1 MTDAGRR
8 VSIVQSNYIP
18 WRGYFDMIGLADTFV
33 LLDDVQYTRRDWRNR
48 NRIRTVDG
56 SKWLSI
62 PVKTKGEYHQLIRD
76 TEIAD
81 PDWAADH
88 WRAIELAY
96 ARAPHFSEY
105 RDRYRSLFERAAAE
119 THLSAVNRLLIEA
132 IMQDLGIETT
142 LVESADLAVDGT
154 KSDRILNLCKAA
166 GATRYLSGPSAAAYM
181 DLDSFASAGIQ
192 VEWMR
197 YDTQKPYPQIHGDPY
212 IGQVSILDMLFNI
225 GDMARNLLVSNDE
238 WFAPEIADPTKGVHP

>member
-1 MTDAGRR
+1 MTDSGRR
-8 VSIVQSNYIP
+8 VAIVQSNYIP
-18 WRGYFDMIGLADTFV
+18 WRGYFDMIALADTFV

-48 NRIRTVDG
+48 NKIRTVDG

-62 PVKTKGEYHQLIRD
+62 PVKTKGGYHQLIRD

-96 ARAPHFSEY
+96 ARAPHFPAY
-105 RDRYRSLFERAAAE
+105 RDRYRTLFERAGAE

-132 IMQDLGIETT
+132 VMRDLGIETV
-142 LVESADLAVDGT
+142 LADSADLAVDGT

-181 DLDSFASAGIQ
+181 DLAAFAAAGVQ

-225 GDMARNLLVSNDE
+225 GDMARNLLVCTDQR
-238 WFAPEIADPTKGVHP
+238 FAPEIADPTKGGHP